1 MTVQFELFPSR
12 TLLLCLVEGV
22 TNAAELRQE
31 VLKQKFEASF
41 IDAAMVPAPPCR
53 AAPAPFPS
61 TTFHGAPKRG
71 HRLSLHPDVRTHA
84 DVPHHAPTHPTR
96 PPTHPH
102 PRNNK
107 QVADLFHLQAAANKA
122 LYASSKDALTTHG
135 TMRKACQPHFAAPAA
150 PRHQQHTYLQ
160 PNAPTNTGIHTEL
173 IFCLLGGRSIS
184 NALRY
189 ENIC

>member
-1 MTVQFELFPSR
+1 MGEEDTEMTVQFELFPSR

-41 IDAAMVPAPPCR
+41 IDAAMVPTPPCR

-71 HRLSLHPDVRTHA
+71 HRLSLHPDVRTRA

-96 PPTHPH
+96 PHTHTHATTSRWPISSTCKQQLTRPSTLH
-102 PRNNK
+102 PRM
-107 QVADLFHLQAAANKA
+107 L
-122 LYASSKDALTTHG
+122 
-135 TMRKACQPHFAAPAA
+135 
-150 PRHQQHTYLQ
+150 
-160 PNAPTNTGIHTEL
+160 
-173 IFCLLGGRSIS
+173 
-184 NALRY
+184 
-189 ENIC
+189 